1 MKQFKKL
8 ILYVLLVC
16 VLFGSSNMSVYA
28 AEKDAEH
35 LGQVVG
41 QVEATEEGEVTEIPI
56 VFVSEEEMNR
66 LIESGGRIARDNW
79 VTDYVALS
87 VTRDPSNSNKANI
100 VLMNVGFMFDIVDSV
115 TGTITFYNSKG
126 QAIVNHK
133 VNETN
138 LIYHIP
144 HTDTVTATGFV
155 SISYALTVSDGGD
168 GTLNTGS
175 IIIP

>member
-16 VLFGSSNMSVYA
+16 VLLGSSNMNVYA
-28 AEKDAEH
+28 AEKDVACP
-35 LGQVVG
+35 GQIVG
-41 QVEATEEGEVTEIPI
+41 QVEVINEGDVTEIPI
-56 VFVSEEEMNR
+56 VFVSEDEMNR
-66 LIESGGRIARDNW
+66 LIESGGRSTRDNW

-87 VTRDPSNSNKANI
+87 VTRDPSNSNKASI

-126 QAIVNHK
+126 QAIVNHT
-133 VNETN
+133 VNETS

-144 HTDTVTATGFV
+144 HTDTVTAIGFV
-155 SISYALTVSDGGD
+155 SISYALTVSDGGQ
-168 GTLNTGS
+168 GTLNSGS
-175 IIIP
+175 RVIP